1 MYSGLKFFAL
11 SALAGLT
18 FANSFEDW
26 QNAALTK

>member
-18 FANSFEDW
+18 SANSFEDW
-26 QNAALTK
+26 